1 MPQRLHF
8 VFLIVILTGCG
19 NSKPPPHVTHT
30 PKPSNPSAFQ
40 LVNAEQAGLRFQL
53 GHRGKSPLNILETL
67 GYGAGLCD
75 FDGDGWLDVL
85 LLGENKLALYRNKG
99 NFTFED
105 VTAQSGLNTKG
116 HWQGCCAGDYDND
129 GDADLFISGYRCAA
143 LYRNDGKGKFTDVTE
158 AAGIRREFWSTS
170 CAFGDVDN
178 DGYLDL
184 YVANYVKFFPTSVQ
198 LCKYVGL
205 QIACGPTTYDP
216 EKGILYHNNRNGTFT
231 DETVKRGMGDA
242 HGNALGVAFCDYDG
256 DGWLDLAIANDQLPG
271 DLYHNL
277 GNGKFENVG
286 VLTGTAYDP
295 SGQAH
300 AGMGIDWGDYD
311 NDGRFDLV
319 VTAYQN
325 QPNSVYRQDHPGFF
339 ANTTYAVG
347 IGLPTTPVLT
357 FGTKFFDYDNDGFLD
372 LIFANGHVV
381 DNIEKATQGVTY
393 FQKSQ
398 LFRNDK
404 GKRFVD
410 VSAQAGEAFQQPMVG
425 RALCVGDVDNDG
437 DLDALMTNAEG
448 APLLLRNNTPH
459 LTSPPRGEESMNSPP
474 LAGGAGGGGN
484 WLALQLIGTK
494 TNRDGAGAVVT
505 LTANGTQQIRSAG
518 RDGSFMS
525 INDGRVFFGL
535 GKATE
540 IDRVT
545 VRWLGGKMETLRN
558 VKPNEYIVVREGQG
572 IVKQRSNGVME

>member
-1 MPQRLHF
+1 MSVLAF
-8 VFLIVILTGCG
+8 AGCRAK
-19 NSKPPPHVTHT
+19 NSPTEA
-30 PKPSNPSAFQ
+30 PSQKNSQP
-40 LVNAEQAGLRFQL
+40 AEAAGLFADVSQSAGLRFPL
-53 GHRGKSPLNILETL
+53 GHGGKSPLNILQTL

-75 FDGDGWLDVL
+75 FDGDGLLDVL
-85 LLGENKLALYRNKG
+85 LLGDNKLALYRNKG

-105 VTAQSGLNTKG
+105 VTTQSGLKTKG

-143 LYRNDGKGKFTDVTE
+143 LYRNEGKGKFADVT
-158 AAGIRREFWSTS
+158 AATGIRRDFWSTS

-178 DGYLDL
+178 DGFLDL
-184 YVANYVKFFPTSVQ
+184 YVANYVKFFPNSVQ

-216 EKGILYHNNRNGTFT
+216 ERGILYHNNRNGTFT
-231 DETVKRGMGDA
+231 DETAQRGMGDA
-242 HGNALGVAFCDYDG
+242 HGNALGVAFADYDG

-277 GNGKFENVG
+277 GNGRFENVG
-286 VLTGTAYDP
+286 ILTGTAYDP
-295 SGQAH
+295 AGAAH
-300 AGMGIDWGDYD
+300 AGMGVDWGDYD
-311 NDGRFDLV
+311 NDGKLDLV

-325 QPNSVYRQDHPGFF
+325 QPNSVYRQDSPGFF
-339 ANTTYAVG
+339 TNTTYAIG

-357 FGTKFFDYDNDGFLD
+357 FGTKFLDYDNDGYLD

-381 DNIEKATQGVTY
+381 DNIKKATQGVTY
-393 FQKSQ
+393 FQRSQ
-398 LFRNDK
+398 LFRNEA
-404 GKRFVD
+404 GKRFAD

-437 DLDALMTNAEG
+437 DLDVLMTNAEG
-448 APLLLRNNTPH
+448 APLLLRN
-459 LTSPPRGEESMNSPP
+459 ESRKAQDARRNNFLSMK
-474 LAGGAGGGGN
+474 
-484 WLALQLIGTK
+484 LIGAK

-505 LTANGTQQIRSAG
+505 LTANGNKQIRSAG

-535 GKATE
+535 GQANR
-540 IDRVT
+540 IDSVT
-545 VRWLGGKMETLRN
+545 VRWLGGKVETLRD
-558 VKPNEYIVVREGQG
+558 VRPNEFIVVREGQG
-572 IVKQRSNGVME
+572 IKK